1 MNDQP
6 GIVRPKPLTL
16 IFRGTLLGALA
27 GTVLASVYAAA
38 APAGVAAWLVST
50 NSSNGRIFDALIGA
64 GVLGLCVGPFAL
76 VLGILPGMLLGAVSG
91 LIIGLLAAPFHRSLT
106 SAGGAV
112 IGLLVAVVIVAGGN
126 LLLGPGM
133 IEPNR
138 PEPGRYFPYLFWIAG
153 PSLLI
158 LVGLPIV
165 GWFLPRELPRGL
177 RRSPQRG

>member
-1 MNDQP
+1 MNDRP
-6 GIVRPKPLTL
+6 DIVRPKTL
-16 IFRGTLLGALA
+16 ALILRGTLLGALA
-27 GTVLASVYAAA
+27 GTVLASLYAAA

-64 GVLGLCVGPFAL
+64 VVLGICVGPFAL

-106 SAGGAV
+106 SAGGVA

-138 PEPGRYFPYLFWIAG
+138 PVPDRYFPYLFWIAG
-153 PSLLI
+153 PSLLV

-177 RRSPQRG
+177 RRSQRQG